1 MERVRI
7 FELLIEHKGRLT
19 TSLITKSLNT
29 TNSTAKRTM
38 AELYGLGLVT
48 VGQQTGNSGSP
59 EHFIELKEKFQWFLS
74 EEFTSVRKNTPVS
87 YDSSVRENTYQNSK
101 NNDNDT
107 ESNNEAH
114 RGENFL
120 HL

>member
-1 MERVRI
+1 
-7 FELLIEHKGRLT
+7 
-19 TSLITKSLNT
+19 
-29 TNSTAKRTM
+29 M

-101 NNDNDT
+101 NNDYDT

-114 RGENFL
+114 RGKISYTYNQEEKPEGATYICKYCNKQQFTIYTL
-120 HL
+120 LGFA